1 MDDKVPTESTPPPRI
16 IQVSRSPAP
25 DGQSRVE
32 DEAAVGTVLEG
43 ARSDTDD
50 LATRAVVVALQSS
63 ISAGE
68 SEPPSASDRVEY
80 TPANEG
86 FRRDAIAEDT
96 VSYGTSG
103 FISSAHLAFE
113 PALDFMLRG
122 VAL

>member
-1 MDDKVPTESTPPPRI
+1 MPTESTSPPRI

-32 DEAAVGTVLEG
+32 DEAAVGSVLEG
-43 ARSDTDD
+43 AANNTDD
-50 LATRAVVVALQSS
+50 LATPRAVVVALQSS

-80 TPANEG
+80 KPANEG
-86 FRRDAIAEDT
+86 FRRNAIAEDT

-122 VAL
+122 VVL